1 MSLPNISDACRT
13 EAFEQ
18 YTAQVKLVN
27 DHAWRCCAN
36 CLKVTNDVICSENG
50 LTIPVRVAVVGCG
63 KWDNL
68 PF

>member
-1 MSLPNISDACRT
+1 MSLPNITDASRT

-18 YTAQVKLVN
+18 YTAQVKLVKE
-27 DHAWRCCAN
+27 HGWRCCSN
-36 CLKVTNDVICSENG
+36 CLKVANDSICGENG
-50 LTIPVRVAVVGCG
+50 LQIPVNVAVVGCG